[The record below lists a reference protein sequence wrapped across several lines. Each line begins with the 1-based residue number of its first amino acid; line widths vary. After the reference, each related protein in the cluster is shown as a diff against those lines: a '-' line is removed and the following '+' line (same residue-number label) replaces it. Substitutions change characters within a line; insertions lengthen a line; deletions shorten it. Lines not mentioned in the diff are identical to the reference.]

1 MSRDP
6 STVAEQRGRQRALVA
21 FGILGSLLVAGL
33 AGGGAYL
40 KYRAN
45 MAGLEGTWR
54 EQNDANHT
62 FQFRANGNVDARYQG
77 WLMGNFMTWRR
88 DGRQITIH
96 STRGSDFVGQL
107 GDGEIRGQETIRDV
121 NTGEV
126 MRTADQVWRR
136 E

>member
-1 MSRDP
+1 LI
-6 STVAEQRGRQRALVA
+6 V
-21 FGILGSLLVAGL
+21 LGLLGLLLAVGL
-33 AGGGAYL
+33 AGGWVYL
-40 KYRAN
+40 KSRADLT
-45 MAGLEGTWR
+45 GLEGTWR
-54 EQNDANHT
+54 EQGDDRHT

-77 WLMGNFMTWRR
+77 LLMGNFMTWRR

-121 NTGEV
+121 NTGETV
-126 MRTADQVWRR
+126 RTVDQVWRR